1 MDADSLRKPDGRGI
15 LYTCIKGQAQPHYYS
30 LLYPIRPSS
39 PSCCLFKKDR
49 SLPAH
54 NGGSRANRRVG
65 PLSKRGRLFTAFVL
79 YSICLCVFAGS
90 TLDDNVHERL
100 ALLYTDCDNYMLGDP
115 AAGRQAFDSFKL
127 NSIDWSYFLRHRK
140 IQKYKKKKKKK
151 KKSDERICREW
162 SGETSSP
169 CEDDKLFEIEILL
182 APPSSMYRSR
192 FPNTT
197 REGGERTWEWEG
209 SWGGES
215 RDLSTLWVVTYRSK
229 LAH

>member
-1 MDADSLRKPDGRGI
+1 VDADSLRKPDGRGI

-127 NSIDWSYFLRHRK
+127 NSID
-140 IQKYKKKKKKK
+140 
-151 KKSDERICREW
+151 
-162 SGETSSP
+162 
-169 CEDDKLFEIEILL
+169 
-182 APPSSMYRSR
+182 
-192 FPNTT
+192 
-197 REGGERTWEWEG
+197 
-209 SWGGES
+209 
-215 RDLSTLWVVTYRSK
+215 
-229 LAH
+229 